1 MKGLIFMTGK
11 KTKIIS
17 VFLAVL
23 MVAGVFSGLFISS
36 NAVSSQTETPDETS
50 PNPYGLL
57 DNADGGLILHCWCWN
72 FNTIKENMETIAEAG
87 YSAIQ
92 TSPINEV
99 VVGESGGLK
108 IYGDDA
114 DGKWYYH
121 YQPTDQKIGNYQLG
135 TEEEFKA
142 MCETAHSYGVKVIV
156 DVVAN
161 HTAANKRLVSNRLKN
176 IEGGLYHDYVGSRT
190 NVTRKSLT
198 QWYSGLPDVNT
209 QNKNYQNLILDYL
222 KQCVADG
229 ADGFRY
235 DTARHI
241 ELPDDDPDFAS
252 DFWPTVL
259 ENGSSYQYGEVLQGY
274 SSAEINATRF
284 ADYSKIMDVT
294 ASTYGAKLRTYLMK
308 FDASAKY
315 LSDYSSEGVTPD
327 KLVTWVESHDTYANG
342 GQEFDAGTSFWVNNN
357 QIRKGWALIAAR
369 DTTSLFFSRPDG
381 SSTENIWGNNL
392 IGPRGD
398 DNFINPEVVAVN
410 HFHNSMFGEET
421 TMSNVGGKKYVMITR
436 GTKGAVIVNSDVNK
450 DITLNAKTT
459 LIDGTYTD
467 TAHNSKFVVKD
478 GVLTGVVKA
487 DEVCVIDNL
496 DNSHYTSEIIEP
508 TTEEPTTE
516 EPTTEEPTTEEPATE
531 EPTEPVV
538 TTPDSTVEPTEPASE
553 ATQDVTASETQPVAV
568 KTYKYI
574 PSAEDIASGKNF
586 KITVEDANGEM
597 HTYDLAPTG
606 ETVDG
611 QPVYAA
617 ETPESIAASKI
628 KYQIFDGETFVSQVT
643 KEASEVADGSPV
655 KYDGTIAGQDT
666 TEPETEAPTVEP
678 TDAPTDAPTVAPTT
692 TAPKSTTAKKANT
705 VKVKVKKAV
714 KVKAKKLKK
723 KAVSLKIS
731 KFLKITG
738 AKGKVT
744 FAKVK
749 KGTAK
754 KILKKIKINKNNGK
768 ITLKKGKYAK
778 KTYKIKLKIT
788 AKGNDAYNSK
798 TVTKTIKIKVK

>member
-1 MKGLIFMTGK
+1 MTGK
-11 KTKIIS
+11 KTKIVS

-23 MVAGVFSGLFISS
+23 MIAGIFSGLIVSS
-36 NAVSSQTETPDETS
+36 NAVSSQTETPDET
-50 PNPYGLL
+50 NPYGLL
-57 DNADGGLILHCWCWN
+57 GKADGGLILHCWCWN
-72 FNTIKENMETIAEAG
+72 FNTIKENMETIAKAG

-99 VVGESGGLK
+99 VVGEGGGLK
-108 IYGDDA
+108 IFGDDA

-294 ASTYGAKLRTYLMK
+294 ASTYGAKLRTYFMK
-308 FDASAKY
+308 FDTSAKS
-315 LSDYSSEGVTPD
+315 LSDYSSEKVPAD
-327 KLVTWVESHDTYANG
+327 KLVTWVESHDTYANDG
-342 GQEFDAGTSFWVNNN
+342 EEFNAGTSFWVNNN
-357 QIRKGWALIAAR
+357 QIRKGWAIIAAR

-381 SSTENIWGNNL
+381 SSVDNIWGNNL

-410 HFHNSMFGEET
+410 HFHNAMFGEEAA
-421 TMSNVGGKKYVMITR
+421 MSNVGGKKYVMITR
-436 GTKGAVIVNSDVNK
+436 GTKGAVIVNSDTTK

-467 TAHNSKFVVKD
+467 TAHNSEFIVKD
-478 GVLTGVVKA
+478 GILTGVVKA

-496 DNSHYTSEIIEP
+496 DSSHYTSEIVEP

-516 EPTTEEPTTEEPATE
+516 PQETAETIPVETKTINYLPDKNVLEKGNTIKLVIQNVNGDTTTFDMTKSDVMYDGVPVYTAEIPSNLDIYMAQFKYFNGETMLGQFNVSKSQIAAADGKIITSDGSVYVEPQTTDATA
-531 EPTEPVV
+531 V
-538 TTPDSTVEPTEPASE
+538 TTPQPTKSAVVNAKKTNPMK
-553 ATQDVTASETQPVAV
+553 VTA
-568 KTYKYI
+568 KTK
-574 PSAEDIASGKNF
+574 
-586 KITVEDANGEM
+586 T
-597 HTYDLAPTG
+597 
-606 ETVDG
+606 
-611 QPVYAA
+611 
-617 ETPESIAASKI
+617 
-628 KYQIFDGETFVSQVT
+628 
-643 KEASEVADGSPV
+643 
-655 KYDGTIAGQDT
+655 
-666 TEPETEAPTVEP
+666 
-678 TDAPTDAPTVAPTT
+678 
-692 TAPKSTTAKKANT
+692 
-705 VKVKVKKAV
+705 
-714 KVKAKKLKK
+714 VKAKKLKK
-723 KAVSLKIS
+723 KKQTVKPV
-731 KFLKITG
+731 KITG
-738 AKGKVT
+738 AKGTVT
-744 FAKVK
+744 VKLIK
-749 KGTAK
+749 KGTTK
-754 KILKKIKINKNNGK
+754 KIYKKVKVNKKNGA

-788 AKGNDAYNSK
+788 AKGNNLYNSK

>member
-1 MKGLIFMTGK
+1 MTGK

-17 VFLAVL
+17 VFLAVM
-23 MVAGVFSGLFISS
+23 MVVGVFSGLIISS
-36 NAVSSQTETPDETS
+36 NAVSSQTETPDETN

-57 DNADGGLILHCWCWN
+57 DKADGGLILHCWCWN
-72 FNTIKENMETIAEAG
+72 FNTIKENMETIAKAG

-198 QWYSGLPDVNT
+198 QWYSGLPDINT
-209 QNKNYQNLILDYL
+209 QNKNYQNIVLDYL

-259 ENGSSYQYGEVLQGY
+259 DNGSSYQYGEVLQGY
-274 SSAEINATRF
+274 SSDEINATRF

-308 FDASAKY
+308 YDSSSKA
-315 LSDYSSEGVTPD
+315 LSNYSSEGVTPD

-342 GQEFDAGTSFWVNNN
+342 GQEYDAGTSFWVNNN

-436 GTKGAVIVNSDVNK
+436 GTKGAVIINSDVTK
-450 DITLNAKTT
+450 DITLKANTT
-459 LIDGTYTD
+459 LLDGTYTD
-467 TAHNSKFVVKD
+467 TAHNSEFVVKD

-487 DEVCVIDNL
+487 DEICVIDNL
-496 DNSHYTSEIIEP
+496 DSSHYTSEIIEP

-516 EPTTEEPTTEEPATE
+516 EPTTEEPTTEEPATD
-531 EPTEPVV
+531 P
-538 TTPDSTVEPTEPASE
+538 
-553 ATQDVTASETQPVAV
+553 ETQPVAV

-574 PSAEDIASGKNF
+574 PSAEDIASGKSF
-586 KITVEDANGEM
+586 KITVEDANGELS
-597 HTYDLAPTG
+597 TYNLESTD

-617 ETPESIAASKI
+617 DIPESLAASKV
-628 KYQIFDGETFVSQVT
+628 KYQVFDGDTFISQVT
-643 KEASEVADGSPV
+643 KNASEVADGSAV

-666 TEPETEAPTVEP
+666 TEPETDAPTVEP
-678 TDAPTDAPTVAPTT
+678 TEVPSTVAPATVAPTT
-692 TAPKSTTAKKANT
+692 APNNKTAKKANP
-705 VKVKVKKAV
+705 VKVKVKTKSV

-723 KAVSLKIS
+723 KAVGYKIS
-731 KFLKITG
+731 KFFKITG
-738 AKGKVT
+738 AVGKVT

-749 KGTAK
+749 NGTAK
-754 KILKKIKINKNNGK
+754 KIFKKIKINKKNGK

-788 AKGNDAYNSK
+788 AKGNDLYNSK